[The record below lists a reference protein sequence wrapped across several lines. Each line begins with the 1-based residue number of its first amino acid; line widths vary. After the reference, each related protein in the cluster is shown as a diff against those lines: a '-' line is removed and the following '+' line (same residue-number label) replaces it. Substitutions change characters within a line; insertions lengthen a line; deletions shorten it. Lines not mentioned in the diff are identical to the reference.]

1 MGNIFIRKGLIT
13 RYIRFLCISAK
24 IVQFQYFDFS
34 LSDIKGYVG
43 TLTILRAPLNHVA
56 DNRGHH

>member
-1 MGNIFIRKGLIT
+1 MKQDMGNIFIRKGLIT

-43 TLTILRAPLNHVA
+43 SLTI
-56 DNRGHH
+56 